1 MNSLEKFKNFI
12 EENNLIEK
20 GDSIVSAVSGGSDSV
35 FMLEM
40 LLAIKDEYDL
50 KIIVSHVNHGLR
62 GAEAQRDE
70 DFVKSL
76 AKKHDLI
83 YEVEHIDMAGYAK
96 EHSLTCE
103 EAGRKLR
110 YLFFEEIKEKYKADK
125 VAIAHNENDVVETT
139 FLNIFRGTGLDGL
152 ESIPLRRDF
161 YIRPILCFEKTEI
174 LEFLKENNIHYVDDS
189 TNFTNDYKRNMIRNE
204 IIPFIKKN
212 FNENIVSSMSRLASI
227 AKENNLYLEDII
239 NDKYINIVKSNA
251 IDRESFNELNHY
263 EKTLVLRKFLRDN
276 LNYLNNISKDN
287 IEDMINLIKLDSG
300 KKYDID
306 GKHYLVNDFDKTIFK
321 KLDINELSEEIS
333 LDFKL
338 DKVYNIYGSKFKFV
352 LSDKI
357 LSKKYLDYD
366 LLTGKLSLR
375 NRRSGDRFNPFGMK
389 GSKKIKDYFVDKKV
403 SSDDRSK
410 VLFLMNG
417 DEIAYVVGFDIA
429 DKYRASSKTKNY
441 LNVIMEGN
449 DGL

>member
-40 LLAIKDEYDL
+40 LLAIKDDYDL

-70 DFVKSL
+70 DFVKKL
-76 AKKHDLI
+76 AEKNGLI

-125 VAIAHNENDVVETT
+125 VAIAHNENDVAETI

-161 YIRPILCFEKTEI
+161 YIRPILCFEKSEI
-174 LEFLKENNIHYVDDS
+174 LDFLKENNIHYVDDS

-239 NDKYINIVKSNA
+239 NDKYINTVKSNT

-263 EKTLVLRKFLRDN
+263 EKTLVLRKFLREN

-287 IEDMINLIKLDSG
+287 IEDMINLISLDSG

-417 DEIAYVVGFDIA
+417 DEIAYVVGYDIA

>member
-40 LLAIKDEYDL
+40 LLAIKDDYDL

-70 DFVKSL
+70 DFVKEL
-76 AKKHDLI
+76 AEKNGLI

-110 YLFFEEIKEKYKADK
+110 YLFFEEIKDKYKADK
-125 VAIAHNENDVVETT
+125 VAIAHNENDVAETT

-161 YIRPILCFEKTEI
+161 YIRPILCFEKSEI
-174 LEFLKENNIHYVDDS
+174 LDFLKENNIHYVNDS

-227 AKENNLYLEDII
+227 AKENNIYLEDII
-239 NDKYINIVKSNA
+239 NDKYINIVKFNT
-251 IDRESFNELNHY
+251 IDRESFNKLNHY
-263 EKTLVLRKFLRDN
+263 EKTLVLRKFLREN

-417 DEIAYVVGFDIA
+417 DEIAYVVGYDIA

>member
-40 LLAIKDEYDL
+40 LLAIKDDYDL

-70 DFVKSL
+70 DFVKKL
-76 AKKHDLI
+76 AEKNGLI

-125 VAIAHNENDVVETT
+125 VAIAHNENDVAETT

-161 YIRPILCFEKTEI
+161 YIRPILCFEKSEI
-174 LEFLKENNIHYVDDS
+174 LDFLKENNIRYVDDS

-239 NDKYINIVKSNA
+239 NDKYINIVKSNT

-263 EKTLVLRKFLRDN
+263 EKTLVLRKFLREN

-417 DEIAYVVGFDIA
+417 DEIAYVVGYDIA

>member
-40 LLAIKDEYDL
+40 LLAIKDDYNL
-50 KIIVSHVNHGLR
+50 NIIVSHVNHGLR

-70 DFVKSL
+70 DFVKKL
-76 AKKHDLI
+76 AEKNGLI

-125 VAIAHNENDVVETT
+125 VAIAHNENDVAETI

-161 YIRPILCFEKTEI
+161 YIRPILCFEKSEI
-174 LEFLKENNIHYVDDS
+174 LDFLKENNIHYVDDS

-239 NDKYINIVKSNA
+239 NDKYIDIVKSNT
-251 IDRESFNELNHY
+251 IDREGFNELGHY

-287 IEDMINLIKLDSG
+287 IEDMINLISLDSG

-417 DEIAYVVGFDIA
+417 DEIVYVVGYDIA

>member
-1 MNSLEKFKNFI
+1 MNTLEKFKNFI
-12 EENNLIEK
+12 EENNLIDK
-20 GDSIVSAVSGGSDSV
+20 GDTIVSAVSGGSDSV

-40 LLAIKDEYDL
+40 LLAIKSDYEL
-50 KIIVSHVNHGLR
+50 NIIVCHVNHGLR

-70 DFVKSL
+70 DFVKKL
-76 AKKHDLI
+76 AEKNGLI

-110 YLFFEEIKEKYKADK
+110 YLFFEDIKEKYKADK
-125 VAIAHNENDVVETT
+125 VAIAHNENDVAETI

-161 YIRPILCFEKTEI
+161 YIRSILCFEKSEI
-174 LEFLKENNIHYVDDS
+174 LDFLKENNIHYVDDS

-239 NDKYINIVKSNA
+239 NDKYINNVKSNT
-251 IDRESFNELNHY
+251 IDREGFNELNHY
-263 EKTLVLRKFLRDN
+263 EKTLVLRKFLREN

-287 IEDMINLIKLDSG
+287 IEDMINLISLDSG

-417 DEIAYVVGFDIA
+417 DEIAYVVGYDIA

>member
-40 LLAIKDEYDL
+40 LLAIKDDYDL

-70 DFVKSL
+70 DFVKKL
-76 AKKHDLI
+76 AEKNGLI

-110 YLFFEEIKEKYKADK
+110 YLFFEEIKEKYKAYK
-125 VAIAHNENDVVETT
+125 VAIAHNENDVAETI

-161 YIRPILCFEKTEI
+161 YIRPILCFEKSEI
-174 LEFLKENNIHYVDDS
+174 LDFLKENNIHYVDDS

-239 NDKYINIVKSNA
+239 NDKYINIVKSNT
-251 IDRESFNELNHY
+251 IDREGFKELNHY
-263 EKTLVLRKFLRDN
+263 EKTLVLRKFLREN

-287 IEDMINLIKLDSG
+287 IEDMINLISLDSG

-410 VLFLMNG
+410 VLFLMND
-417 DEIAYVVGFDIA
+417 DEIAYVVGHDIA
-429 DKYRASSKTKNY
+429 DKYRARSKTKNY

>member
-40 LLAIKDEYDL
+40 LLAIKDDYDL

-70 DFVKSL
+70 DFVKKL
-76 AKKHDLI
+76 AEKNGLI
-83 YEVEHIDMAGYAK
+83 YEVEHINMAGYAK

-110 YLFFEEIKEKYKADK
+110 YIFFEEVKEKYKADK
-125 VAIAHNENDVVETT
+125 VAIAHNENDVAETI

-161 YIRPILCFEKTEI
+161 YIRPILCFEKSEI
-174 LEFLKENNIHYVDDS
+174 LDFLKENNIRYVDDS

-239 NDKYINIVKSNA
+239 NDKYIDIVKSNT
-251 IDRESFNELNHY
+251 IDREGFNELNHY

-287 IEDMINLIKLDSG
+287 IEDMINLISLDSG

-417 DEIAYVVGFDIA
+417 DEIAYVVGYDIA

>member
-20 GDSIVSAVSGGSDSV
+20 GDSIVSAISGGSDSV

-40 LLAIKDEYDL
+40 LLAIKDDYDL
-50 KIIVSHVNHGLR
+50 KIIVCHVNHGLR

-70 DFVKSL
+70 DFVKKL
-76 AKKHDLI
+76 AEKNGLI
-83 YEVEHIDMAGYAK
+83 YEVEHIDMAAYAK

-125 VAIAHNENDVVETT
+125 VAIAHNENDVAETT

-161 YIRPILCFEKTEI
+161 YIRPILCFEKSEI
-174 LEFLKENNIHYVDDS
+174 LDFLKENNIHYVDDS

-239 NDKYINIVKSNA
+239 NDKYIDIVKDNT
-251 IDRESFNELNHY
+251 IDREGFNELNHY
-263 EKTLVLRKFLRDN
+263 EKTLVLRKFLRNN

-306 GKHYLVNDFDKTIFK
+306 CKHYLVNDFDKTIFK
-321 KLDINELSEEIS
+321 NLDINELSEEIS

-352 LSDKI
+352 LSDKL

-417 DEIAYVVGFDIA
+417 DEIAYVVGYDIA

>member
-12 EENNLIEK
+12 EENNIIEK

-40 LLAIKDEYDL
+40 LLAIKSDYEL
-50 KIIVSHVNHGLR
+50 NIIVCHVNHGLR

-70 DFVKSL
+70 DFVKKL
-76 AKKHDLI
+76 AEKNGLI

-125 VAIAHNENDVVETT
+125 VAIAHNKNDVAETI

-161 YIRPILCFEKTEI
+161 YIRPILCFEKSEI
-174 LEFLKENNIHYVDDS
+174 LDFLKENNIHYVDDS
-189 TNFTNDYKRNMIRNE
+189 TNFTNDYKRNVIRNE

-239 NDKYINIVKSNA
+239 NDKYINIVKSNT

-263 EKTLVLRKFLRDN
+263 EKTLVLRKFLREN

-287 IEDMINLIKLDSG
+287 IEDMINLISLDSG

-417 DEIAYVVGFDIA
+417 DEIACVVGYDIA

>member
-40 LLAIKDEYDL
+40 LLAIKDDYDL

-70 DFVKSL
+70 DFVKKL
-76 AKKHDLI
+76 AEKNGLI

-125 VAIAHNENDVVETT
+125 VAIAHNENDVAETI

-161 YIRPILCFEKTEI
+161 YIRPILCFEKSEI
-174 LEFLKENNIHYVDDS
+174 LDFLKENNIHYVDDS

-204 IIPFIKKN
+204 IISFIKKN

-227 AKENNLYLEDII
+227 AKENNLYLENII
-239 NDKYINIVKSNA
+239 NDKYIDIVKDNT
-251 IDRESFNELNHY
+251 IDRDGFNNLNHY
-263 EKTLVLRKFLRDN
+263 EKTLVLRKFLREN

-287 IEDMINLIKLDSG
+287 IEDMINLISLDSG

-417 DEIAYVVGFDIA
+417 DEIAYVVGYDIA

>member
-40 LLAIKDEYDL
+40 LLAIKDDYDL

-70 DFVKSL
+70 DFVKKL
-76 AKKHDLI
+76 AEKNGLI

-125 VAIAHNENDVVETT
+125 VAIAHNENDVAETI

-161 YIRPILCFEKTEI
+161 YIRPILCFEKSEI
-174 LEFLKENNIHYVDDS
+174 LDFLKENNIHYVDDS
-189 TNFTNDYKRNMIRNE
+189 TNFTNDYKRNIIRNV

-239 NDKYINIVKSNA
+239 NDKYIDIVKSNT
-251 IDRESFNELNHY
+251 IDREGFNELNHY

-287 IEDMINLIKLDSG
+287 IEDMIKLITLDSG

-417 DEIAYVVGFDIA
+417 DEIAYVVGYDIA

>member
-40 LLAIKDEYDL
+40 LLAIKDDYDL

-70 DFVKSL
+70 DFVKKL
-76 AKKHDLI
+76 AEKNGLI

-125 VAIAHNENDVVETT
+125 VAIAHNENDVAETI

-161 YIRPILCFEKTEI
+161 YIRPILCFEKSEI
-174 LEFLKENNIHYVDDS
+174 LDFLKENNIRYVDDS

-239 NDKYINIVKSNA
+239 NDKYIDIVKSNT
-251 IDRESFNELNHY
+251 IDREGFNELNHY

-287 IEDMINLIKLDSG
+287 IEDMINLISLDSG

-417 DEIAYVVGFDIA
+417 DEIAYVVGYDIA

>member
-40 LLAIKDEYDL
+40 LLAIKDDYDL

-70 DFVKSL
+70 DFVKKL
-76 AKKHDLI
+76 AEKNGLI
-83 YEVEHIDMAGYAK
+83 YEVEHIDMAGYAR

-125 VAIAHNENDVVETT
+125 VAIAHNENDVAETT

-161 YIRPILCFEKTEI
+161 YIRPILCFEKSEI
-174 LEFLKENNIHYVDDS
+174 LDFLKENNIHYVDDS

-227 AKENNLYLEDII
+227 AKENNIYLEDII
-239 NDKYINIVKSNA
+239 NDKYINIVKSNT

-263 EKTLVLRKFLRDN
+263 EKTLVLRKFLREN

-287 IEDMINLIKLDSG
+287 IEDMINLISLDSG

-417 DEIAYVVGFDIA
+417 DEIAYVVGYDIA

>member
-1 MNSLEKFKNFI
+1 MNTLEKFKNFI

-40 LLAIKDEYDL
+40 LLAIKSDYEL
-50 KIIVSHVNHGLR
+50 NIIVCHVNHGLR

-70 DFVKSL
+70 DFVKKL
-76 AKKHDLI
+76 AEKNGLI

-110 YLFFEEIKEKYKADK
+110 YLFFEDIKEKYKADK
-125 VAIAHNENDVVETT
+125 VAIAHNENDVAETI

-161 YIRPILCFEKTEI
+161 YIRPILCFEKSEI
-174 LEFLKENNIHYVDDS
+174 LDYLNYNSVSYVDDS

-227 AKENNLYLEDII
+227 AKENNLYLDDII
-239 NDKYINIVKSNA
+239 NDKYKSIIKANS
-251 IDRESFNELNHY
+251 IDREGFNELNHY
-263 EKTLVLRKFLRDN
+263 EKTLVLRKFLREN

-287 IEDMINLIKLDSG
+287 IEDMINLISLDSG

-417 DEIAYVVGFDIA
+417 DEIAYVVGYDIA
-429 DKYRASSKTKNY
+429 NKYRASSKTKNY

>member
-40 LLAIKDEYDL
+40 LLAIKSDYEL
-50 KIIVSHVNHGLR
+50 NIIVCHVNHGLR

-70 DFVKSL
+70 DFVKKL
-76 AKKHDLI
+76 AEKNGLI

-125 VAIAHNENDVVETT
+125 VAIAHNENDVAETI

-161 YIRPILCFEKTEI
+161 YIRPILCFEKSEI
-174 LEFLKENNIHYVDDS
+174 LDFLKENNIHYVDDS

-239 NDKYINIVKSNA
+239 NDKYIDIVKDNT
-251 IDRESFNELNHY
+251 IDREGFNELNHY

-287 IEDMINLIKLDSG
+287 IEDMIKLISLDSG

-389 GSKKIKDYFVDKKV
+389 GTKKIKDYFVDKKV

-417 DEIAYVVGFDIA
+417 DEIACVVGYDIA

>member
-40 LLAIKDEYDL
+40 LLAIKSDYEL
-50 KIIVSHVNHGLR
+50 NIIVCHVNHGLR

-70 DFVKSL
+70 DFVKKL
-76 AKKHDLI
+76 AEKNGLI

-125 VAIAHNENDVVETT
+125 VAIAHNKNDVAETI

-161 YIRPILCFEKTEI
+161 YIRPILCFEKSEI
-174 LEFLKENNIHYVDDS
+174 LDFLKENNIHYVDDS
-189 TNFTNDYKRNMIRNE
+189 TNFTNDYKRNVIRNE

-239 NDKYINIVKSNA
+239 NDKYINIVKSNT

-263 EKTLVLRKFLRDN
+263 EKTLVLRKFLREN

-287 IEDMINLIKLDSG
+287 IEDMINLISLDSG

-410 VLFLMNG
+410 VLFLMND
-417 DEIAYVVGFDIA
+417 DEIACVVGYDIA

>member
-20 GDSIVSAVSGGSDSV
+20 GDSIVSAISGGSDSV

-40 LLAIKDEYDL
+40 LLAIKDDYDL
-50 KIIVSHVNHGLR
+50 KIIVCHVNHGLR

-70 DFVKSL
+70 DFVKKL
-76 AKKHDLI
+76 AEKNGLI
-83 YEVEHIDMAGYAK
+83 YEVEHIDMAAYAK

-125 VAIAHNENDVVETT
+125 VAIAHNENDVAETT

-161 YIRPILCFEKTEI
+161 YIRPILCFEKSEI
-174 LEFLKENNIHYVDDS
+174 LDFLKENNIHYVDDS

-239 NDKYINIVKSNA
+239 NDKYIDIVKDNT
-251 IDRESFNELNHY
+251 IDREGFNELNHY
-263 EKTLVLRKFLRDN
+263 EKTLVLRKFLREN

-287 IEDMINLIKLDSG
+287 IEDMVNLIKLDSG

-403 SSDDRSK
+403 SSDERSK

-417 DEIAYVVGFDIA
+417 DEIAYVVGYDIA

>member
-40 LLAIKDEYDL
+40 LLAIKDDYDL

-70 DFVKSL
+70 DFVKKL
-76 AKKHDLI
+76 AEKNGLI

-125 VAIAHNENDVVETT
+125 VAIAHNENDVAETT

-161 YIRPILCFEKTEI
+161 YIRPILCFEKSEI
-174 LEFLKENNIHYVDDS
+174 LDFLKENNIRYVDDS

-239 NDKYINIVKSNA
+239 NDKYIDIVKDNT
-251 IDRESFNELNHY
+251 IDREGFNELNHY
-263 EKTLVLRKFLRDN
+263 EKTLVLRKFLREN

-287 IEDMINLIKLDSG
+287 IEDMINLISLDSG

-417 DEIAYVVGFDIA
+417 DEIAYVVGYDIA

>member
-1 MNSLEKFKNFI
+1 MNTLEKFKNFI
-12 EENNLIEK
+12 EENNLIDK
-20 GDSIVSAVSGGSDSV
+20 GDTIVSAVSGGSDSV

-40 LLAIKDEYDL
+40 LLAIKEEYSL

-70 DFVKSL
+70 DFVKNL
-76 AKKHDLI
+76 AEKYGLI

-125 VAIAHNENDVVETT
+125 VAIAHNENDVAETI

-161 YIRPILCFEKTEI
+161 YIRPILCFEKSEI
-174 LEFLKENNIHYVDDS
+174 LDFLKENNIHYVDDS

-239 NDKYINIVKSNA
+239 SDKYIDIVKDNTISR
-251 IDRESFNELNHY
+251 DEFNNLNHY
-263 EKTLVLRKFLRDN
+263 EKTLVLRKFLREN

-306 GKHYLVNDFDKTIFK
+306 GKHYLVNDFEKTIFK

-403 SSDDRSK
+403 SLDDRSK

-417 DEIAYVVGFDIA
+417 DEIAYVVGYDIA

>member
-1 MNSLEKFKNFI
+1 MNSLEKFKKFI

-40 LLAIKDEYDL
+40 LLAIKDDYNL

-70 DFVKSL
+70 DFVKKL
-76 AKKHDLI
+76 AEKNGLI

-125 VAIAHNENDVVETT
+125 VAIAHNENDVAETT

-161 YIRPILCFEKTEI
+161 YIRPILCFEKSEI
-174 LEFLKENNIHYVDDS
+174 LDFLKENNIHYVDDS

-239 NDKYINIVKSNA
+239 KDKYINIVKSNT
-251 IDRESFNELNHY
+251 IDREGFNELNHY
-263 EKTLVLRKFLRDN
+263 EKTLVLRKFLREN

-287 IEDMINLIKLDSG
+287 IEDMINLISLDSG

-321 KLDINELSEEIS
+321 ELDINELSEEIS

-389 GSKKIKDYFVDKKV
+389 GSKKIKDYFVGKKV

-410 VLFLMNG
+410 VLFLMND
-417 DEIAYVVGFDIA
+417 DEIACVVGYDIA
-429 DKYRASSKTKNY
+429 DKYKASSKTKNY

-449 DGL
+449 DVL

>member
-12 EENNLIEK
+12 EENKLIEK

-40 LLAIKDEYDL
+40 LLAIKDDYNL

-70 DFVKSL
+70 DFVKKL
-76 AKKHDLI
+76 AEKNRLI

-125 VAIAHNENDVVETT
+125 VAIAHNENDVAETT

-161 YIRPILCFEKTEI
+161 YIRPILCFEKSEI
-174 LEFLKENNIHYVDDS
+174 LDFLKENNIHYVDDS

-239 NDKYINIVKSNA
+239 NDKYINIVNA
-251 IDRESFNELNHY
+251 NTISREGFNELNHY
-263 EKTLVLRKFLRDN
+263 EKTLVLRKFLREN

-287 IEDMINLIKLDSG
+287 IEDMINLISLDSG

>member
-1 MNSLEKFKNFI
+1 MNTLEKFKNFI

-40 LLAIKDEYDL
+40 LLAIKSDYEL
-50 KIIVSHVNHGLR
+50 NIIVCHVNHGLR

-70 DFVKSL
+70 DFVKDL
-76 AKKHDLI
+76 AEKHGLI

-110 YLFFEEIKEKYKADK
+110 YLFFEEVKEKYKADK
-125 VAIAHNENDVVETT
+125 VAIAHNENDVAETI

-161 YIRPILCFEKTEI
+161 YIRPILCFEKSEI
-174 LEFLKENNIHYVDDS
+174 LDYLNDNSVAYVNDS

-227 AKENNLYLEDII
+227 AKENNLYLDGII
-239 NDKYINIVKSNA
+239 NDKYKAIVKANT
-251 IDRESFNELNHY
+251 IDREGFNKLIHY
-263 EKTLVLRKFLRDN
+263 EMTLVLRKFLRDN

-306 GKHYLVNDFDKTIFK
+306 GKHYLVNDFDKTIIK
-321 KLDINELSEEIS
+321 KLDNNEFSEEIS

-389 GSKKIKDYFVDKKV
+389 GTKKIKDYFVDKKV
-403 SSDDRSK
+403 SSDERSK

-417 DEIAYVVGFDIA
+417 DEIAYVVGYDIA

>member
-40 LLAIKDEYDL
+40 FLAIKDDYDL
-50 KIIVSHVNHGLR
+50 KIIVCHVNHGLR

-70 DFVKSL
+70 DFVKRL
-76 AKKHDLI
+76 AEKNGLI
-83 YEVEHIDMAGYAK
+83 YEVDHIDMAGYAK

-125 VAIAHNENDVVETT
+125 VAIAHNENDVAETI

-161 YIRPILCFEKTEI
+161 YIRPILCFEKSEI
-174 LEFLKENNIHYVDDS
+174 LDFLKENNIRYVDDS

-204 IIPFIKKN
+204 VIPFIKKN

-239 NDKYINIVKSNA
+239 NDKYIDIVKDNT
-251 IDRESFNELNHY
+251 IDRDGFNNLNHY
-263 EKTLVLRKFLRDN
+263 EKTLVLRKFLREN

-287 IEDMINLIKLDSG
+287 IEDMINLISLDSG

-352 LSDKI
+352 LSEKI

-410 VLFLMNG
+410 VLFLMND
-417 DEIAYVVGFDIA
+417 DEIAYVVGYDIA

>member
-40 LLAIKDEYDL
+40 LLAIKSDYNL
-50 KIIVSHVNHGLR
+50 NIIVSHVNHGLR

-70 DFVKSL
+70 DFVKKL
-76 AKKHDLI
+76 AEKNGLI

-125 VAIAHNENDVVETT
+125 VAIAHNENDVAETI

-161 YIRPILCFEKTEI
+161 YIRPILCFEKSEI
-174 LEFLKENNIHYVDDS
+174 LDFLKENNIHYVDDS

-239 NDKYINIVKSNA
+239 NDKYIDIVKDNT
-251 IDRESFNELNHY
+251 IDREGFNELNHY

-287 IEDMINLIKLDSG
+287 IEDMIKLISLDSG

-389 GSKKIKDYFVDKKV
+389 GTKKIKDYFVDKKV

-417 DEIAYVVGFDIA
+417 DEIACVVGYDIA

>member
-40 LLAIKDEYDL
+40 LLAIKDDYDL

-70 DFVKSL
+70 DFVKKL
-76 AKKHDLI
+76 AEKNGLI

-125 VAIAHNENDVVETT
+125 VAIAHNENDVAETT

-152 ESIPLRRDF
+152 ESIPLRRDC
-161 YIRPILCFEKTEI
+161 YIRPILCFEKSEI

-239 NDKYINIVKSNA
+239 NDKYIDIVKDNT
-251 IDRESFNELNHY
+251 IDREGFNELNHY

-287 IEDMINLIKLDSG
+287 IEDMIKLISLDSG

-417 DEIAYVVGFDIA
+417 DEIAYVVGYDIA

>member
-20 GDSIVSAVSGGSDSV
+20 GDSIVNAVSGGSDSV
-35 FMLEM
+35 FMFEM
-40 LLAIKDEYDL
+40 LLAIKDDYDL

-70 DFVKSL
+70 DFVKKL
-76 AKKHDLI
+76 AEKNGLI

-125 VAIAHNENDVVETT
+125 VAIAHNENDVAETI

-161 YIRPILCFEKTEI
+161 YIRPILCFEKSEI
-174 LEFLKENNIHYVDDS
+174 LDFLKENNIRYVDDS

-239 NDKYINIVKSNA
+239 NDKYINIVKSNT
-251 IDRESFNELNHY
+251 IDREGFNELNHY
-263 EKTLVLRKFLRDN
+263 EKTLVLRKFLREN

-287 IEDMINLIKLDSG
+287 IEDMINLISLDSG

-410 VLFLMNG
+410 VLFLMND
-417 DEIAYVVGFDIA
+417 DEIAYVVGHDIA
-429 DKYRASSKTKNY
+429 DKYRARSKTKNY

>member
-40 LLAIKDEYDL
+40 LLAIKDDYDL

-62 GAEAQRDE
+62 GAEARRDE
-70 DFVKSL
+70 DFVKKL
-76 AKKHDLI
+76 AEKNGLI

-110 YLFFEEIKEKYKADK
+110 YIFFEEVKEKYKADK
-125 VAIAHNENDVVETT
+125 VAIAHNENDVAETT

-161 YIRPILCFEKTEI
+161 YIRPILCFEKSEI
-174 LEFLKENNIHYVDDS
+174 LDFLKENNIRYVDDS

-212 FNENIVSSMSRLASI
+212 FNENIVSSMSRLAYI
-227 AKENNLYLEDII
+227 AKENNIYLEDII
-239 NDKYINIVKSNA
+239 NDKYKAIVTANS
-251 IDRESFNELNHY
+251 IDREGFNELIHY
-263 EKTLVLRKFLRDN
+263 EKTLVIRKFLREN

-287 IEDMINLIKLDSG
+287 IEDMINLISLDSG

-410 VLFLMNG
+410 VLFLMND
-417 DEIAYVVGFDIA
+417 DEIACVVGYDIA

>member
-1 MNSLEKFKNFI
+1 
-12 EENNLIEK
+12 
-20 GDSIVSAVSGGSDSV
+20 
-35 FMLEM
+35 
-40 LLAIKDEYDL
+40 
-50 KIIVSHVNHGLR
+50 
-62 GAEAQRDE
+62 
-70 DFVKSL
+70 
-76 AKKHDLI
+76 
-83 YEVEHIDMAGYAK
+83 
-96 EHSLTCE
+96 
-103 EAGRKLR
+103 
-110 YLFFEEIKEKYKADK
+110 
-125 VAIAHNENDVVETT
+125 
-139 FLNIFRGTGLDGL
+139 
-152 ESIPLRRDF
+152 
-161 YIRPILCFEKTEI
+161 
-174 LEFLKENNIHYVDDS
+174 
-189 TNFTNDYKRNMIRNE
+189 
-204 IIPFIKKN
+204 
-212 FNENIVSSMSRLASI
+212 
-227 AKENNLYLEDII
+227 
-239 NDKYINIVKSNA
+239 
-251 IDRESFNELNHY
+251 
-263 EKTLVLRKFLRDN
+263 
-276 LNYLNNISKDN
+276 
-287 IEDMINLIKLDSG
+287 MINLISLDSG

-321 KLDINELSEEIS
+321 KLDNNELSEEIS

-403 SSDDRSK
+403 SSDERSK

-417 DEIAYVVGFDIA
+417 DEIAYVVGYDIA

>member
-40 LLAIKDEYDL
+40 LLAIKDDYDL

-62 GAEAQRDE
+62 GAEARRDE
-70 DFVKSL
+70 DFVKKL
-76 AKKHDLI
+76 AEKNGLI
-83 YEVEHIDMAGYAK
+83 YEVEHINMAGYAK

-110 YLFFEEIKEKYKADK
+110 YIFFEEVKEKYKADK
-125 VAIAHNENDVVETT
+125 VAIAHNENDVAETT

-161 YIRPILCFEKTEI
+161 YIRPILCFEKSEI
-174 LEFLKENNIHYVDDS
+174 LDFLKENNIRYVDDS

-239 NDKYINIVKSNA
+239 NDKYKAIVTANS
-251 IDRESFNELNHY
+251 IDREGFNELNHY
-263 EKTLVLRKFLRDN
+263 EKTLVLRKFLREN

-287 IEDMINLIKLDSG
+287 IEDMINLISLDSG

-410 VLFLMNG
+410 VLFLMND
-417 DEIAYVVGFDIA
+417 DEIAYVVGHDIA

>member
-12 EENNLIEK
+12 EENNLIDK
-20 GDSIVSAVSGGSDSV
+20 GDTIVSAVSGGSDSV

-40 LLAIKDEYDL
+40 LLAIKDDYNL

-70 DFVKSL
+70 DFVKRL
-76 AKKHDLI
+76 AEKNGLI

-96 EHSLTCE
+96 EQSLTCE

-125 VAIAHNENDVVETT
+125 VAIAHNENDVAETI

-161 YIRPILCFEKTEI
+161 YIRPILCFEKSEI
-174 LEFLKENNIHYVDDS
+174 LDFLKENNIQYVDDS

-227 AKENNLYLEDII
+227 AKENNIYLGDII
-239 NDKYINIVKSNA
+239 NDKYIDIVKDNT

-263 EKTLVLRKFLRDN
+263 EKTLVLRKFLREN

-321 KLDINELSEEIS
+321 KLDNNELSEEIS

-417 DEIAYVVGFDIA
+417 DEIAYVVGYDIA

>member
-1 MNSLEKFKNFI
+1 MNTLEKFKNFI

-40 LLAIKDEYDL
+40 LLAIKDEYKL

-70 DFVKSL
+70 DFVKKL
-76 AKKHDLI
+76 AEKNGLI

-125 VAIAHNENDVVETT
+125 VAIAHNENDVAETT

-161 YIRPILCFEKTEI
+161 YIRPILCFEKSEI
-174 LEFLKENNIHYVDDS
+174 LDFLKENNIHYVDDS

-239 NDKYINIVKSNA
+239 NDKYINIVKSNT

-263 EKTLVLRKFLRDN
+263 EKTLVLRKFLREN

-287 IEDMINLIKLDSG
+287 IEDMINLISLDSG

-321 KLDINELSEEIS
+321 KLDNNELSEEIS

-417 DEIAYVVGFDIA
+417 DEIAYVVGYDIA

>member
-40 LLAIKDEYDL
+40 LLAIKDDYDL
-50 KIIVSHVNHGLR
+50 KIIVCHVNHGLR

-70 DFVKSL
+70 DFVKKL
-76 AKKHDLI
+76 AEKNGLI

-125 VAIAHNENDVVETT
+125 VAIAHNENDVAETI

-161 YIRPILCFEKTEI
+161 YIRPILCFEKSEI
-174 LEFLKENNIHYVDDS
+174 LDFLKENNIHYVDDS

-239 NDKYINIVKSNA
+239 NDKYINIVKSNT
-251 IDRESFNELNHY
+251 IDREGFNELNHY
-263 EKTLVLRKFLRDN
+263 EKTLVLRKFLREN
-276 LNYLNNISKDN
+276 LNHLNNISKDN
-287 IEDMINLIKLDSG
+287 IEDMINLISLDSG

-410 VLFLMNG
+410 VLFLMND
-417 DEIAYVVGFDIA
+417 DEIAYVVGYDIA

>member
-40 LLAIKDEYDL
+40 LLAIKSDYEL
-50 KIIVSHVNHGLR
+50 NIIVCHVNHGLR

-70 DFVKSL
+70 DFVKKL
-76 AKKHDLI
+76 AEKNGLI

-125 VAIAHNENDVVETT
+125 VAIAHNENDVVETI

-161 YIRPILCFEKTEI
+161 YIRPILCFEKSEI
-174 LEFLKENNIHYVDDS
+174 LDFLKENNIHYVDDS

-239 NDKYINIVKSNA
+239 NDKYINNVKSNT
-251 IDRESFNELNHY
+251 IDREGFNELNHY

-276 LNYLNNISKDN
+276 LNHLNNISKDN
-287 IEDMINLIKLDSG
+287 IEDMINLISLDSG

-375 NRRSGDRFNPFGMK
+375 NRRNGDRFNPFGMK

-410 VLFLMNG
+410 VLFLMND
-417 DEIAYVVGFDIA
+417 DEIAYVVGYDIA

>member
-1 MNSLEKFKNFI
+1 MNTLEKFKNFI

-40 LLAIKDEYDL
+40 LLAIKSDYEL
-50 KIIVSHVNHGLR
+50 NIIVCHVNHGLR

-70 DFVKSL
+70 DFVKNLS
-76 AKKHDLI
+76 KEHGLI

-125 VAIAHNENDVVETT
+125 VAIAHNENDVAETI

-161 YIRPILCFEKTEI
+161 YIRPILCFEKSEI
-174 LEFLKENNIHYVDDS
+174 LDFLKENNIHYVDDS

-204 IIPFIKKN
+204 IIPYIKKN

-239 NDKYINIVKSNA
+239 NDKYIDIVKFNT
-251 IDRESFNELNHY
+251 IDREGFNELNHY
-263 EKTLVLRKFLRDN
+263 EKTLVLRKFLREN

-287 IEDMINLIKLDSG
+287 IEDMINLISLDSS

-338 DKVYNIYGSKFKFV
+338 DKVYNTYGSKFKFV

-410 VLFLMNG
+410 VLFLMND
-417 DEIAYVVGFDIA
+417 DEIACVVGYDIA

>member
-40 LLAIKDEYDL
+40 LLAIKDDYDL

-70 DFVKSL
+70 DFVKNL
-76 AKKHDLI
+76 AEKNGLI

-125 VAIAHNENDVVETT
+125 VAIAHNENDVAETT

-161 YIRPILCFEKTEI
+161 YIRPILCFEKSEI
-174 LEFLKENNIHYVDDS
+174 LDFLKENNIHYVDDS

-239 NDKYINIVKSNA
+239 NDKYKAIVIANT
-251 IDRESFNELNHY
+251 IDREGFNELKHY
-263 EKTLVLRKFLRDN
+263 EKTLVLRKFLREN

-375 NRRSGDRFNPFGMK
+375 NRRSGDRFNPLGMK

-417 DEIAYVVGFDIA
+417 DEIAYVVGYDIA